1 MSAGLSGLY
10 LLSVYLFDPVA
21 VPLCRL
27 VEPVVAVHRFPIG
40 APVEAGA
47 AAGLMPRESV
57 VTHDDGLGVAAMQ
70 VGQQGPQGV
79 PLVLGEV
86 VVRGDRKSTRLNSSH

>member
-27 VEPVVAVHRFPIG
+27 VEPVVPVHRLAIR

-47 AAGLMPRESV
+47 ASTLVPREAV
-57 VTHDDGLGVAAMQ
+57 VPHQHRPGVALMQ
-70 VGQQGPQGV
+70 IGQQGPEGV
-79 PLVLGEV
+79 PLRLGEV
-86 VVRGDRKSTRLNSSH
+86 VVRRLPVTGHAAD